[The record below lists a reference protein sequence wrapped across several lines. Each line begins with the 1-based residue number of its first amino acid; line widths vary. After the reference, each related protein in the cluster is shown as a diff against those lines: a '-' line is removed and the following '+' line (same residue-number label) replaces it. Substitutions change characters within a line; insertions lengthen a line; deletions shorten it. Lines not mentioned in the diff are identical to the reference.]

1 MTRAKEWIEALD
13 RNKTVDS
20 VSMGGISEGYEM
32 AIQSLVVEIVRK
44 LADREVPTNK
54 TELAQM
60 INSTRDKAVKVLDGI
75 HGFSGA
81 QVGAAG
87 NLASIIWV
95 RGLDSFQE
103 VPDRIIKIK
112 KGVQPYIITIESKI
126 Q

>member
-1 MTRAKEWIEALD
+1 MSNTKTAKEWIEALD

-81 QVGAAG
+81 QVGAAA

-103 VPDRIIKIK
+103 VADRIIKIK
-112 KGVQPYIITIESKI
+112 KGAQPYIITII